1 MSRRIR
7 AQRREVEDAT
17 SQGGWL
23 FADSFL
29 ALMVIFL
36 ATISFVPNLG
46 NSTPPDQAVGSS
58 GNYKNAFVMVF
69 DSYNRT
75 LLETELTD
83 FLASEKLPVGTK
95 VLYAEILGGYDSATE
110 AEYDG
115 NLKGLAFAVALKQDN
130 LPLFSSAT
138 INVGA
143 STSIESNQILVR
155 LTLARL

>member
-1 MSRRIR
+1 MRRRIR
-7 AQRREVEDAT
+7 STRRQVEDAT

-36 ATISFVPNLG
+36 ATISFVPLLT
-46 NSTPPDQAVGSS
+46 SPSPDQAVGSS

-69 DSYNRT
+69 ESYNRN
-75 LLETELTD
+75 LLESELKE
-83 FLASEKLPVGTK
+83 FFIREELPLGTK
-95 VLYAEILGGYDSATE
+95 VLYAEILGGYSEDTE
-110 AEYDG
+110 SEYDG
-115 NLKGLAFAVALKQDN
+115 NLRGLAFAVALKKDN
-130 LPLFSSAT
+130 VPFFSSAT

-143 STSIESNQILVR
+143 STSIEQNQILVR

>member
-7 AQRREVEDAT
+7 ARRREVEDAT

>member
-7 AQRREVEDAT
+7 AHRREVEDAT

>member
-7 AQRREVEDAT
+7 PARRQVEDAT

-36 ATISFVPNLG
+36 ATISFVPLLT
-46 NSTPPDQAVGSS
+46 SPSPDQAVGSA

-69 DSYNRT
+69 DTYNRN
-75 LLETELTD
+75 LLDTELKAFFTK
-83 FLASEKLPVGTK
+83 EELPLGTK
-95 VLYAEILGGYDSATE
+95 VLYAEILGGYDPANE

-115 NLKGLAFAVALKQDN
+115 NLKGLAFAVALKKDN
-130 LPLFSSAT
+130 LPVFSSAT

-143 STSIESNQILVR
+143 SSSIKQNQVLVR

>member
-7 AQRREVEDAT
+7 TRRREVEDAT

>member
-7 AQRREVEDAT
+7 ARRREVEDAT

-83 FLASEKLPVGTK
+83 FLANEKLPAGTK

-110 AEYDG
+110 TEYDG
-115 NLKGLAFAVALKQDN
+115 NLRGLAFAVALKRDT
-130 LPLFSSAT
+130 LPIFSSAT

-143 STSIESNQILVR
+143 STSIEKNQVLIR

>member
-7 AQRREVEDAT
+7 PARRQVEDAT

-36 ATISFVPNLG
+36 ATISFVPLLT
-46 NSTPPDQAVGSS
+46 SPSPDQAVGSA

-69 DSYNRT
+69 DTYNRN
-75 LLETELTD
+75 LLDTELKEFFTK
-83 FLASEKLPVGTK
+83 EELPLGTK
-95 VLYAEILGGYDSATE
+95 VLYAEILGGYDPANE

-115 NLKGLAFAVALKQDN
+115 NLKGLAFAVALKKDN
-130 LPLFSSAT
+130 LPVFSSAT

-143 STSIESNQILVR
+143 SSSIKQNQVLVR

>member
-7 AQRREVEDAT
+7 PARRQVEDAT

-36 ATISFVPNLG
+36 ATISFVPMLT
-46 NSTPPDQAVGSS
+46 SPSPDQAVGTA

-69 DSYNRT
+69 DSFDPIKLR
-75 LLETELTD
+75 TELSG
-83 FLASEKLPVGTK
+83 FIKNEELPAGTK
-95 VLYAEILGGYDSATE
+95 VLYAEILGGYDPAVE
-110 AEYDG
+110 EEYDG
-115 NLKGLAFAVALKQDN
+115 NLKGLAFAIKVKDEKISA
-130 LPLFSSAT
+130 FSQAT

-143 STSIESNQILVR
+143 TSSIDPGQVLVR
-155 LTLARL
+155 LTLAKM

>member
-1 MSRRIR
+1 MNRRIR
-7 AQRREVEDAT
+7 PARRQVEDAT

-36 ATISFVPNLG
+36 ATISFVPLLT
-46 NSTPPDQAVGSS
+46 SPSPDQAVGSA

-69 DSYNRT
+69 DTYNRD
-75 LLETELTD
+75 LLDTELKA
-83 FLASEKLPVGTK
+83 FFIKEELPLGTK
-95 VLYAEILGGYDSATE
+95 VLYAEILGGYDPANE

-115 NLKGLAFAVALKQDN
+115 NLKGLAFAVALKKDN
-130 LPLFSSAT
+130 LPVFSSAT

-143 STSIESNQILVR
+143 SSSIKQNQVLVR

>member
-1 MSRRIR
+1 MSRRPR
-7 AQRREVEDAT
+7 TTRRQVEDAT

-36 ATISFVPNLG
+36 ATISFVPNLAG
-46 NSTPPDQAVGSS
+46 STPPDQAVGSA

-69 DSYNRT
+69 DSYNKT
-75 LLETELTD
+75 LLESELKT
-83 FLASEKLPVGTK
+83 FLTGEELPLGTK
-95 VLYAEILGGYDSATE
+95 VLYAEILGGYDPASE
-110 AEYDG
+110 SEYDG
-115 NLKGLAFAVALKQDN
+115 NLKGLAFAVELKQDN
-130 LPLFSSAT
+130 LPVFSSAT

-143 STSIESNQILVR
+143 SSSIKPNQILVR

>member
-7 AQRREVEDAT
+7 PARRQVEDAT

-36 ATISFVPNLG
+36 ATISFVPLLT
-46 NSTPPDQAVGSS
+46 SPSPDQAVGSA

-69 DSYNRT
+69 DTYNRD
-75 LLETELTD
+75 LLDTELKA
-83 FLASEKLPVGTK
+83 FFIKEELPLGTK
-95 VLYAEILGGYDSATE
+95 VLYAEILGGYDPANE

-115 NLKGLAFAVALKQDN
+115 NLKGLAFAVALKKDN
-130 LPLFSSAT
+130 LPVFSSAT

-143 STSIESNQILVR
+143 SSSIKQNQVLVR

>member
-1 MSRRIR
+1 MNRRIR
-7 AQRREVEDAT
+7 PVRRQVEDAT

-36 ATISFVPNLG
+36 ATISFVPLLT
-46 NSTPPDQAVGSS
+46 SASPDQAVGSA

-69 DSYNRT
+69 DSYDRN
-75 LLETELTD
+75 LLESELKA
-83 FLASEKLPVGTK
+83 FLTSEELPLETK
-95 VLYAEILGGYDSATE
+95 VLYAEILGGYDPVAE

-115 NLKGLAFAVALKQDN
+115 NLKGLAFAVALKRDK
-130 LPLFSSAT
+130 LPVFSSTT

-143 STSIESNQILVR
+143 TSSIEPNQVLVR
-155 LTLARL
+155 LTLARM

>member
-1 MSRRIR
+1 MSRRTR
-7 AQRREVEDAT
+7 SARRQVEDAT
-17 SQGGWL
+17 SLGGWL

-46 NSTPPDQAVGSS
+46 GSTPPDQAVGSA

-69 DSYNRT
+69 ENYNRT
-75 LLETELTD
+75 LLETELKKFFT
-83 FLASEKLPVGTK
+83 SEELPAGTK
-95 VLYAEILGGYDSATE
+95 VLYAEILGGYDPATE

-115 NLKGLAFAVALKQDN
+115 NLRGLTYAVALKQDA
-130 LPLFSSAT
+130 LPVFSSAT

-143 STSIESNQILVR
+143 SSSIEPNQILVR

>member
-7 AQRREVEDAT
+7 ARRREVEDAT

-110 AEYDG
+110 VEYDG

>member
-7 AQRREVEDAT
+7 PARRQVEDAT
-17 SQGGWL
+17 AQGGWL

-36 ATISFVPNLG
+36 ATISFVPLLT
-46 NSTPPDQAVGSS
+46 SPSPDQAVGSA
-58 GNYKNAFVMVF
+58 GNYKNAFVKVF
-69 DSYNRT
+69 DSYNRN
-75 LLETELTD
+75 LLDTELKT
-83 FLASEKLPVGTK
+83 FFASEELPLGTK
-95 VLYAEILGGYDSATE
+95 VLYAEILGGYEPATE

-115 NLKGLAFAVALKQDN
+115 NLRGLAFAVALKKDN
-130 LPLFSSAT
+130 LPVFSSAT

-143 STSIESNQILVR
+143 SSSIEKNQVLVR

>member
-7 AQRREVEDAT
+7 AARREVEDAT
-17 SQGGWL
+17 SLGGWL

-36 ATISFVPNLG
+36 ATISFVPLLT
-46 NSTPPDQAVGSS
+46 SPSPDQAVGSA

-69 DSYNRT
+69 ENYNRT
-75 LLETELTD
+75 LLETELKD
-83 FLASEKLPVGTK
+83 FFTNEELPAGTK
-95 VLYAEILGGYDSATE
+95 VLYAEILGGYDPASE

-130 LPLFSSAT
+130 LPVFSSAT

-143 STSIESNQILVR
+143 STSIEPNQVLVR

>member
-1 MSRRIR
+1 MNRRR
-7 AQRREVEDAT
+7 QRSNHAVEDAT

-36 ATISFVPNLG
+36 ATISFVPIL
-46 NSTPPDQAVGSS
+46 SSSSSPDQATGSA

-69 DSYNRT
+69 DSYNS
-75 LLETELTD
+75 LELSKELQA
-83 FLASEKLPVGTK
+83 FYASEELPPGTK
-95 VLYAEILGGYDSATE
+95 VLYAEVLGGFNPSVE

-115 NLKGLAFAVALKQDN
+115 NLKGLEFAIKIKQDA
-130 LPLFSSAT
+130 LPAFEGAT

-143 STSIESNQILVR
+143 TPSIEPDQVLLR
-155 LTLARL
+155 LTLTRM

>member
-1 MSRRIR
+1 MSRPIR
-7 AQRREVEDAT
+7 PARSQVEDAT

-36 ATISFVPNLG
+36 ATISFVPLLT
-46 NSTPPDQAVGSS
+46 SPSPDQAVGSA

-69 DSYNRT
+69 DNYDRNR
-75 LLETELTD
+75 LESELKA
-83 FLASEKLPVGTK
+83 FFISEELPLATK
-95 VLYAEILGGYDSATE
+95 VLYAEILGGYDPAIE

-115 NLKGLAFAVALKQDN
+115 NLKGLAFAVALKKDK

-143 STSIESNQILVR
+143 TSSIEQNQVLVR

>member
-7 AQRREVEDAT
+7 PARRQVEDAT

-36 ATISFVPNLG
+36 ATISFVPLLT
-46 NSTPPDQAVGSS
+46 SPSPDQAVGSA

-69 DSYNRT
+69 DTYNRN
-75 LLETELTD
+75 LLDTELKAFFTK
-83 FLASEKLPVGTK
+83 EELPLGTK
-95 VLYAEILGGYDSATE
+95 VLYAEILGGYDPANE

-115 NLKGLAFAVALKQDN
+115 NLKGLAFAVALKKDN
-130 LPLFSSAT
+130 LPVFSSAA

-143 STSIESNQILVR
+143 SSSIKQNQVLIR

>member
-1 MSRRIR
+1 MNRRIR
-7 AQRREVEDAT
+7 PARRQVEDAT

-36 ATISFVPNLG
+36 ATISFVPLLT
-46 NSTPPDQAVGSS
+46 SPSPDQAVGSA

-69 DSYNRT
+69 DTYNRN
-75 LLETELTD
+75 LLDTELKAFFTK
-83 FLASEKLPVGTK
+83 EELPLGTK
-95 VLYAEILGGYDSATE
+95 VLYAEILGGYDPANE

-115 NLKGLAFAVALKQDN
+115 NLKGLAFAVALKKDN
-130 LPLFSSAT
+130 LPVFSSAA

-143 STSIESNQILVR
+143 SSSIKQNQVLIR

>member
-1 MSRRIR
+1 MNRRIR
-7 AQRREVEDAT
+7 PARRQVEDAT

-36 ATISFVPNLG
+36 ATISFVPLLT
-46 NSTPPDQAVGSS
+46 SPSPDQAVGSA

-69 DSYNRT
+69 DTYNRD
-75 LLETELTD
+75 LLDTELKAFFTK
-83 FLASEKLPVGTK
+83 EELPLGTK
-95 VLYAEILGGYDSATE
+95 VLYAEILGGYDPANE

-115 NLKGLAFAVALKQDN
+115 NLKGLAFAVALKKDN
-130 LPLFSSAT
+130 LPVFSSAA

-143 STSIESNQILVR
+143 SSSIKQNQVLIR

>member
-1 MSRRIR
+1 MSRRSR
-7 AQRREVEDAT
+7 TSRRQVEDAT

-36 ATISFVPNLG
+36 ATISFVPNLSG
-46 NSTPPDQAVGSS
+46 STPPDQAIGSA

-69 DSYNRT
+69 ENYDRT
-75 LLETELTD
+75 LLESELKAFFT
-83 FLASEKLPVGTK
+83 SEELPLGTK
-95 VLYAEILGGYDSATE
+95 VLYAEILGGYDPANE

-130 LPLFSSAT
+130 LPVFSAAT

-143 STSIESNQILVR
+143 SSSIEQNQILVR

>member
-1 MSRRIR
+1 
-7 AQRREVEDAT
+7 
-17 SQGGWL
+17 
-23 FADSFL
+23 
-29 ALMVIFL
+29 MVIFL

>member
-7 AQRREVEDAT
+7 ERRREVEDAT

>member
-1 MSRRIR
+1 MSRRSR
-7 AQRREVEDAT
+7 TSRRQVEDAT

-36 ATISFVPNLG
+36 ATISFVPNLSA
-46 NSTPPDQAVGSS
+46 STPPDQAIGSA

-69 DSYNRT
+69 ENYDRT
-75 LLETELTD
+75 LLESELKAFFT
-83 FLASEKLPVGTK
+83 SEELPLGTK
-95 VLYAEILGGYDSATE
+95 VLYAEILGGYDPATE

-130 LPLFSSAT
+130 LPVFSAAT

-143 STSIESNQILVR
+143 SSSIETNQILVR